1 MRELTRYIDRIE
13 HGLERYLKAEDC
25 PQKIVYEAM
34 KYSVDAGGKRLR
46 PVLCLAA
53 CEAFGGK
60 AEEAVAFACAIEM
73 IHTYSLIH
81 DDLPCMDDDD
91 MRRGRPTNHK
101 VFGEA
106 TAVLAGDALLTYAF
120 EVAAS
125 CGLPAKQRAEAVR
138 QMARWSGPDG
148 MIGGQIVDMLAEEQE
163 ITEEQLYFLHEHKT
177 SALICESLLL
187 GLIAADADE
196 TAKQAMTEYGR
207 YFGLAFQ
214 IRDDMLD
221 VIGESAELGKPI
233 GSDSENTKTTFVTM
247 FGLERSAE
255 LVQEY
260 TEKAVKAVRHA
271 CASPDF
277 FINFANDL
285 VNRKK

>member
-1 MRELTRYIDRIE
+1 
-13 HGLERYLKAEDC
+13 
-25 PQKIVYEAM
+25 M

-187 GLIAADADE
+187 GLIAADRKS
-196 TAKQAMTEYGR
+196 TRLNSSHRCTSRMPS
-207 YFGLAFQ
+207 
-214 IRDDMLD
+214 
-221 VIGESAELGKPI
+221 SA
-233 GSDSENTKTTFVTM
+233 
-247 FGLERSAE
+247 
-255 LVQEY
+255 
-260 TEKAVKAVRHA
+260 
-271 CASPDF
+271 
-277 FINFANDL
+277 
-285 VNRKK
+285 